1 MPKLFD
7 ITNWNQQPWVSTGGT
22 RSKKYVQSPD
32 GKYYYFKKSLKK
44 PGYEYFYEFWN
55 EIIATELGN
64 MLGFNMLRYDLA
76 IDGNEMGC
84 LSESM
89 ISADGEELI
98 EGGKYLQALENQF
111 NPELKEARKMYS
123 FQLIENALTEFKLH
137 DYLDKIIEV
146 IVFDA
151 VISNGD
157 RHQEN
162 WAFISAISF
171 IPATMKEME
180 NVLQSGQMEHLPKWI
195 RENRFFKRVFD
206 YEKKEIKPEA
216 RLVQLYMQQVKG
228 FAPIYDSGS
237 SLGREL
243 SEEKIQT
250 LLSDEKQFEAY
261 LRRGSSEIHWENGKL
276 NHFDLITK
284 LLESSYS
291 EIVCNTVKRIDE
303 QFNEHSLKKIVME
316 VDDSVPE
323 NFKNYKLSEGRK
335 RLIIKIITSRIQR
348 LKSLCNERV

>member
-1 MPKLFD
+1 MPKLYD

-22 RSKKYVQSPD
+22 RSKKYVQAPD

-76 IDGNEMGC
+76 IDGIEMGC

-98 EGGKYLQALENQF
+98 EGGKYLQALENRF

-123 FQLIENALTEFKLH
+123 FQLIEHALTEFKLH
-137 DYLDKIIEV
+137 DYIDRIVEV
-146 IVFDA
+146 IIFDA

-162 WAFISAISF
+162 WAFVSELTLI
-171 IPATMKEME
+171 TGGLKEFE
-180 NVLQSGQMEHLPKWI
+180 DAVKKDEHLTLPKWMLKI
-195 RENRFFKRVFD
+195 FGQIID
-206 YEKKEIKPEA
+206 YEKKELKSEVKA
-216 RLVQLYMQQVKG
+216 AHLYLQKVKG

-250 LLSDEKQFEAY
+250 LLKDEQQFQAY
-261 LRRGSSEIHWENGKL
+261 LRRGNSEIHWDNSKL
-276 NHFDLITK
+276 NHFDLIAK

-291 EIVCNTVKRIDE
+291 EIVCVTINRILE
-303 QFNEHSLKKIVME
+303 RFNESNFEKMMMVIDNE
-316 VDDSVPE
+316 VPE
-323 NFKNYKLSEGRK
+323 IFKNYKLPEARK

-348 LKSLCNERV
+348 LKSLCDERV